1 MLLLNTKT
9 QDPRPKTKICHL
21 NSVTFFHHSHITL
34 SPFTLSPFT
43 SHDSPLTIHNSPNT
57 QHLNPVPS
65 HNSLLTTHPFTTHPS
80 RFTTHD
86 SQLTQNP
93 TPSTQHLLLPQL
105 LIPSHFFNIH
115 TIPVAVAIAFGGIG
129 IIKKQTHIR

>member
-9 QDPRPKTKICHL
+9 QDLTPKTKICHL
-21 NSVTFFHHSHITL
+21 NSVTFFTL
-34 SPFTLSPFT
+34 HFSPF
-43 SHDSPLTIHNSPNT
+43 HH
-57 QHLNPVPS
+57 
-65 HNSLLTTHPFTTHPS
+65 S
-80 RFTTHD
+80 RFTTHFSPFNYSQLTQDPRPEPCSFSPLTHSQLTPHD
-86 SQLTQNP
+86 SHLTQNP